1 MRGLVRLEVIKHL
14 KGKKERKTQVGHNM
28 ISNGGLSAIAA
39 KGIEDFLGGSSYFG
53 GRTTLKT
60 TMMFKLAGG
69 SSYTSTGIRADNN
82 RKCLS
87 CALLGLSSATY
98 ANIDSRRGFLPLM
111 DNTGAVGTD
120 SVRAIANIKSIATNT
135 NGISKAM
142 NGSSLIDIS
151 RNGRKYDFPGGTGD
165 GDVTGVA
172 MIAASAAVPG
182 SVPWGGMRV
191 CRRIDDFSGFEDKIT
206 GCTKIVP
213 PGIDGNGASVRMLFT
228 TADGVTVHNRN
239 LITGAQTDGTGT
251 EWFCPREGKFIPVYD
266 DGSYIYAIPRDN
278 SNGYMLSYRYDKSNS
293 YNAESKLVYLGYSS
307 GNTAI
312 YGSIYNNGTGVDAW
326 AIPNNRSSY
335 VAVMQNWANNTSQQ
349 FSNKSD
355 LAAWLSTNYG
365 ITVPS
370 AMISDSNIASFIP
383 GTVGSNKALYVLRS
397 QNSTYEIEAWIF
409 SNGASVVSSLV
420 DIIQCL
426 STGSVL
432 WAYGT
437 YYGVLELGRYD
448 QGGAYQGGY
457 KLAYGQYSSTGY
469 FTYAMDND
477 FTPGNDDYSY
487 GVFSLDSTEGYIE
500 NYQNGCYISMQ
511 GQWTNWMSV
520 KALEE
525 TVTKSSE
532 TEILVEYDYA
542 FEGSGT
548 TPVTPISGS

>member
-1 MRGLVRLEVIKHL
+1 MKGLVRIEVIKHL

-53 GRTTLKT
+53 GRTSIKT
-60 TMMFKLAGG
+60 TMMFKMSA
-69 SSYTSTGIRADNN
+69 SASNTSVGIRATNN
-82 RKCLS
+82 KKCLS
-87 CALLGLSSATY
+87 CALLGLSASAY
-98 ANIDSRRGFLPLM
+98 SGIDSRRGFLPLI

-120 SVRAIANIKSIATNT
+120 AVRAIANMKSIANSS

-142 NGSSLIDIS
+142 NGSSLIDIA
-151 RNGRKYDFPGGTGD
+151 RNGRKYNFPAGTGD

-172 MIAASAAVPG
+172 MIAASAAIPG
-182 SVPWGGMRV
+182 SVPFGGMRV

-213 PGIDGNGASVRMLFT
+213 PGIDGNGASVRMQFT
-228 TADGVTVHNRN
+228 TADSVTVHNRS
-239 LITGAQTDGTGT
+239 LVTGEQTDGAGT
-251 EWFCPREGKFIPVYD
+251 EWFSSLTSDYSPYLPVYD
-266 DGSYIYAIPRDN
+266 DGSYVYMMPGDY
-278 SNGYMLSYRYDKSNS
+278 SNHSLYSYRYDKNNS
-293 YNAESKLVYLGYSS
+293 YNQTSKSVSV
-307 GNTAI
+307 NTSI
-312 YGSIYNNGTGVDAW
+312 SYGSVYDKGNGVDAW
-326 AIPNNRSSY
+326 GMTYSTTTYIA
-335 VAVMQNWANNTSQQ
+335 AMCDWANNTTQR
-349 FSNKSD
+349 FSSKSE
-355 LAAWLSTNYG
+355 LATWLATNYG

-370 AMISDSNIASFIP
+370 AIINDTNVKTFIP
-383 GTVGSNKALYVLRS
+383 GTIGTNKVLYIRYGSDGYTTV
-397 QNSTYEIEAWIF
+397 EAWIF

-426 STGSVL
+426 GKYSVL

-437 YYGVLELGRYD
+437 YYGVIELGRY
-448 QGGAYQGGY
+448 ATNGY
-457 KLAYGQYSSTGY
+457 ALAHNHTSNNGY
-469 FTYAMDND
+469 FTSAYDNNLNY
-477 FTPGNDDYSY
+477 PGNDDYGY
-487 GVFSLDSTEGYIE
+487 GVFNSDATEGYVE
-500 NYQNGCYISMQ
+500 NYLNGCYISMQ

-532 TEILVEYDYA
+532 TEVLVEYDYA